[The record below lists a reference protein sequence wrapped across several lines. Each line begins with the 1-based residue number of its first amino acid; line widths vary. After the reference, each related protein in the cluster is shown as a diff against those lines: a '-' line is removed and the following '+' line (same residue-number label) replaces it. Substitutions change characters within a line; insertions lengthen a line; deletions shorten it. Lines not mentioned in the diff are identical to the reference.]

1 MNKIASATFE
11 KGTVDAA
18 DAFTNPLP
26 QIAFIGRSNVGKSST
41 INLLTNNK
49 GLAKTSS
56 FPGRTQQINLFLINN
71 KYYFV
76 DLPGFGYTKT
86 SKLQREKMS
95 GLITHYFRLAKDVL
109 KKVVFIIDAEIGP
122 TKDDLEIFDFLK
134 ETGYTILVAC
144 NKEDKIKKSL
154 IVKREKEIKEKLA
167 GHDFILY
174 STKTKKGIENLLNEV
189 LI

>member
-1 MNKIASATFE
+1 MSKITSAVFE
-11 KGTVDAA
+11 KGTVNAS

-56 FPGRTQQINLFLINN
+56 FPGRTQQLNLFLINN

-76 DLPGFGYTKT
+76 DLPGFGYAKT
-86 SKLQREKMS
+86 SKIQREKMG

-109 KKVVFIIDAEIGP
+109 QKIVFIIDAEIGP
-122 TKDDLEIFDFLK
+122 TKDDLEIFEFLK
-134 ETGYTILVAC
+134 ETGYKILVAC
-144 NKEDKIKKSL
+144 NKEDKIKNSL
-154 IVKREKEIKEKLA
+154 MIKRKKEISEKLA

-174 STKTKKGIENLLNEV
+174 STKTKKGIDILLNEV